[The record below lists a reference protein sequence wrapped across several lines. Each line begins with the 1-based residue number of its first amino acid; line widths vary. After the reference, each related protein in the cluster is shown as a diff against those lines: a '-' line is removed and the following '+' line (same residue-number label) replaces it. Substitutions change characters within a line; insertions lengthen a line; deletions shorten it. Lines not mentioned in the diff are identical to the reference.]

1 MPYVE
6 LHAHSS
12 YSFLDGASLP
22 EELAVRAA
30 ELGYPALALTDHD
43 GVYGSLEFAHA
54 AKHFG
59 VRPIT
64 GAELTL
70 ADRSHVTVLVETA
83 KGYANLCRLITA
95 AHAHTR
101 PEGKETQPPADP
113 ALDQAL
119 LEELNEGLVCLSGC
133 ARHGLAVRN
142 PNGAARLARAFGR
155 ERFFVEL
162 QRPYER
168 GDARRNA
175 GLRDL
180 AASLGV
186 PTIVTGDVHAH
197 HLRRA
202 ALQDVLVAIRHRSS
216 LDGCEAERRGN
227 HECVLLSPAEMVER
241 FPEDR
246 AAVARTVELAERLRF
261 DLTEEL
267 GYRYPDFSDSPEPAI
282 VQLAHVCKRTFEDR
296 YPRGHKLRREARAR
310 LDEELKLIDE
320 LGLAGFF
327 LLHWDVLELARECA
341 LEVRGRD
348 SPRHALPPGRG
359 RGSSVGSL
367 VCYLTG
373 LSHVD
378 PVGAELSLG
387 RFLNRE
393 LDSVPDIDLD
403 FPRDIREKLIVAVTE
418 RYGREHA
425 ALVASFST
433 YRSRGAIRDVGKAL
447 GLPYAELERIARVSE
462 GWNAKRVAEEL
473 QQLPDADRKLLSPRW
488 RAFGELCHEIAG
500 LPRHISQHP
509 GGMVIS
515 SRPLVELVPVQPA
528 AMAGRQM
535 CQWDKD
541 SCADA
546 GFLKIDLLGLGM
558 LSAVEDCV
566 DQIARLQGKPI
577 DLSRIPLDDKAVY
590 EEIQR
595 ADTIGDFQIESR
607 AQMQSLLRTRPEN
620 IDDLTV
626 QVALVRPGPIQGKA
640 VHPYIEHRQ
649 RLRED
654 PSFVPPVDHPLL
666 ADCLRSTLGVVVFQD
681 QVLEVAIALAGF
693 SVGEAEGL
701 RRAMSRKRSHD
712 ALEAYR
718 ERFVE
723 GALRKGVDAETAD
736 MVYDKLVGFSG
747 FGFPKSHAAAFGLLA
762 YQSAWLRHHYPAE
775 FLCALLNAQ
784 PMGFYPPATLV
795 RDGQR
800 RGVETR
806 PPDVNVSAAKCAVE
820 DGAVRIG
827 IDYVNGIGEDRGGG
841 CRRGARA
848 GANRSP
854 SVRDLA
860 QRTQLSE
867 HGLETLI
874 VAGAC
879 DCFELPRRQLLWQ
892 LGLVPRSQS
901 VPGSGGEEKQLAL
914 PLDPTAATPEL
925 PEPTVWERML
935 ADYRTTNLSV
945 GVHPHGAPACASA
958 GWRDLLARPRERA
971 GPRAGGDRGNGCRTA
986 AARDRERRR
995 LHADRGRVRPGQP
1008 DRAAV
1013 GLRQAP
1019 SDRPRRAAHPRARPL
1034 RTDRAQPE
1042 RPRPLA
1048 RDTRAAR
1055 APDLAG
1061 VRSGRQPARA
1071 PTTSATADSVGLRRL
1086 LIGSRCSIERPSCA
1100 LRLKAVL
1107 TSATW
1112 VNACGKL
1119 PSWRRVSG
1127 SHSSASRPRSL
1138 RRSRS
1143 RSKDLLGLVVPSLER
1158 EIVGEPEGA
1167 REERALAGRQ
1177 PVDGPCLFVVRCT
1190 GRRARR
1196 ARGHA
1201 RSPRPCRP
1209 CAGRPPGGS
1218 RRAGSSAGSRP
1229 AASSR
1234 TTA

>member
-1 MPYVE
+1 MTIELQPEFPHRTRKKDRLSTAGVRPPAGVRPRVPYVE

-22 EELAVRAA
+22 EELVVSAA

-64 GAELTL
+64 GAEMTLT
-70 ADRSHVTVLVETA
+70 DRSHVTLLVETQQ
-83 KGYANLCRLITA
+83 GYANLCRLLTA

-101 PEGKETQPPADP
+101 PPGKESQPPADP
-113 ALDQAL
+113 ALDQHL
-119 LEELNEGLVCLSGC
+119 LEELNDGLVCLSGC

-142 PNGAARLARAFGR
+142 PNATARLAKAFGPG
-155 ERFFVEL
+155 RFYVEL

-175 GLRDL
+175 GLRNL
-180 AASLGV
+180 AELLGL

-197 HLRRA
+197 HPRRA
-202 ALQDVLVAIRHRSS
+202 RLQDVLVAVRGRTS
-216 LDGCEAERRGN
+216 LDGCEAVRRGN
-227 HECVLLSPAEMVER
+227 HECVLLSPAEVIER

-261 DLTEEL
+261 DLTQEL

-282 VQLAHVCKRTFEDR
+282 VQLAQVCDRTFEER
-296 YPRGHKLRREARAR
+296 YPSGHKLRRQARAR
-310 LDEELKLIDE
+310 LEEELKLIEE

-341 LEVRGRD
+341 LEVRGRE

-425 ALVASFST
+425 ALVASFAT

-462 GWNAKRVAEEL
+462 GWNATRVAEEL
-473 QQLPDADRKLLSPRW
+473 RLLPDADRKLVSPRW
-488 RAFGELCHEIAG
+488 RAFAELCHEIAG

-541 SCADA
+541 SCSDA

-566 DQIARLQGKPI
+566 DQIARLHGQPI
-577 DLSRIPLDDKAVY
+577 DLSRIPLDDPAVY
-590 EEIQR
+590 DEIQR

-607 AQMQSLLRTRPEN
+607 AQMQSLLRTKPEN
-620 IDDLTV
+620 LDDLTV

-654 PSFVPPVDHPLL
+654 PGFVPPVDHPLL

-718 ERFVE
+718 DRFVQ
-723 GALRKGVDAETAD
+723 GALRMGVDEGTAD
-736 MVYDKLVGFSG
+736 LVYDKLVGFSG

-762 YQSAWLRHHYPAE
+762 YQSAWLRHHHPAE
-775 FLCALLNAQ
+775 FLCALLNEQ

-827 IDYVNGIGEDRGGG
+827 IDYVNGIGKDEAVAVVEERERGGPF
-841 CRRGARA
+841 
-848 GANRSP
+848 RSIL
-854 SVRDLA
+854 DLA
-860 QRTQLSE
+860 QRTQLSD
-867 HGLETLI
+867 HALETLI
-874 VAGAC
+874 VSGAT
-879 DCFELPRRQLLWQ
+879 DCFGLPRRRLLWQ

-914 PLDPTAATPEL
+914 PLEPTAETPEL

-935 ADYRTTNLSV
+935 ADYRTTSLSV
-945 GVHPHGAPACASA
+945 GVHPMELLRAHLPQGVISSRELDSAS
-958 GWRDLLARPRERA
+958 
-971 GPRAGGDRGNGCRTA
+971 
-986 AARDRERRR
+986 
-995 LHADRGRVRPGQP
+995 
-1008 DRAAV
+1008 
-1013 GLRQAP
+1013 
-1019 SDRPRRAAHPRARPL
+1019 
-1034 RTDRAQPE
+1034 DRAQVAVAGMAVARQRPSTANGVVFMLIEDEFGAVNLIVPPSVYDRHRAIVRGEPLILARGRFE
-1042 RPRPLA
+1042 RVERNQNVLVRSLETLGPLA
-1048 RDTRAAR
+1048 R
-1055 APDLAG
+1055 
-1061 VRSGRQPARA
+1061 
-1071 PTTSATADSVGLRRL
+1071 
-1086 LIGSRCSIERPSCA
+1086 
-1100 LRLKAVL
+1100 
-1107 TSATW
+1107 
-1112 VNACGKL
+1112 
-1119 PSWRRVSG
+1119 RVSEEAEVG
-1127 SHSSASRPRSL
+1127 ASLP
-1138 RRSRS
+1138 
-1143 RSKDLLGLVVPSLER
+1143 
-1158 EIVGEPEGA
+1158 GA
-1167 REERALAGRQ
+1167 HH
-1177 PVDGPCLFVVRCT
+1177 F
-1190 GRRARR
+1190 
-1196 ARGHA
+1196 GH
-1201 RSPRPCRP
+1201 R
-1209 CAGRPPGGS
+1209 
-1218 RRAGSSAGSRP
+1218 
-1229 AASSR
+1229 
-1234 TTA
+1234 